1 MPSSSYF
8 EWVFGHMDELGFLK
22 ILENY
27 FNVLMLKINFKN

>member
-22 ILENY
+22 ILDFFVLNY
-27 FNVLMLKINFKN
+27 IFKLF